1 MPNENPSPRKGLHP
15 CGMCHGWGSY
25 SALMEQGHEIPLESG
40 PMYDTCPVCNGDKWI
55 EEQLEL
61 DLA

>member
-15 CGMCHGWGSY
+15 CGMCHGWGK
-25 SALMEQGHEIPLESG
+25 IPLEPTDSG